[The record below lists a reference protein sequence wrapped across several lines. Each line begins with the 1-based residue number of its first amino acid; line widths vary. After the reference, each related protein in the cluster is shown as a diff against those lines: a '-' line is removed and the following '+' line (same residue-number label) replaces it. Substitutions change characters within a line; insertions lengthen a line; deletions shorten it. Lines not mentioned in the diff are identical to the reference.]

1 MSREDREGFKAA
13 YEEMTGGQLELKWA
27 AARTAKVSE
36 IESVE
41 AAVSGPK
48 YPDVT
53 KITLTIEETGQKV
66 LADVRYNG
74 TEFAYDYKFNYHTLP
89 QVNAYAN
96 AWLEADGR
104 YRMDYL
110 PVGGRYVLVETR
122 TPEGY
127 VKAEPVAVKVEET
140 VDVQL
145 HDVFNERKHSGL
157 VQGVLGNRG
166 GASRGE
172 AGSVPG

>member
-1 MSREDREGFKAA
+1 MYEAYGVKGTGFSWSAGRSARRSSRDSNVWLLEDGSRIVVEEDAAIFPESMSREDREGFKAA
-13 YEEMTGGQLELKWA
+13 YEEMTGGSAGAKVGG
-27 AARTAKVSE
+27 ARTAKVSE

-96 AWLEADGR
+96 AWLE
-104 YRMDYL
+104 
-110 PVGGRYVLVETR
+110 GGR
-122 TPEGY
+122 
-127 VKAEPVAVKVEET
+127 AVTGWLPACGRQV
-140 VDVQL
+140 
-145 HDVFNERKHSGL
+145 
-157 VQGVLGNRG
+157 
-166 GASRGE
+166 
-172 AGSVPG
+172 